1 MFHLPPLGVC
11 ACFSQALSAVRSS
24 RVNAHAPANILD
36 GQSRLSV
43 ALSFVTDRPSSSAP
57 IKITHNFG
65 VRNATLQQMAGKL
78 LPRTKKRRGCCVNQ
92 RLAFNGCQETQPRGI
107 YE

>member
-1 MFHLPPLGVC
+1 MSRLPPLGVS

-36 GQSRLSV
+36 GQS
-43 ALSFVTDRPSSSAP
+43 ALIFATSIATDRLPSARP
-57 IKITHNFG
+57 LMILHDFG

-78 LPRTKKRRGCCVNQ
+78 LP
-92 RLAFNGCQETQPRGI
+92 
-107 YE
+107 